1 MLLAR
6 GLCRECRLPPRPTRF
21 ALPTSRKRS
30 LFETGGS
37 ASELLKAVAVVREP
51 MGDRACWLEFC
62 PHCDAQVTVVDEE
75 CPDCGA
81 VLD

>member
-1 MLLAR
+1 M
-6 GLCRECRLPPRPTRF
+6 
-21 ALPTSRKRS
+21 
-30 LFETGGS
+30 
-37 ASELLKAVAVVREP
+37 AVVRGN

-81 VLD
+81 ALD